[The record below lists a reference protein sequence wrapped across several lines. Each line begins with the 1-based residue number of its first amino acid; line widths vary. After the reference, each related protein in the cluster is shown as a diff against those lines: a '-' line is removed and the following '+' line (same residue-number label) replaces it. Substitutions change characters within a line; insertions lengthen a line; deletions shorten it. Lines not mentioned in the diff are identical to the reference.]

1 MSIPNTAK
9 THQVKIKDKI
19 FLQFLS
25 CINSLSFRKDLK
37 HLYLFTEER
46 FWPVTI
52 QLCAFR
58 AYIFY
63 IFPFQNLLYYFLK
76 QLSFS
81 RWKKE
86 KKKKKTTIVWHFAPQ
101 CAISQKCWGCYIAE
115 SYFSDNIHKINTSK
129 SSFRQIFCHWKSWS
143 QDHGTM
149 YPLTFSV
156 SVPRH

>member
-9 THQVKIKDKI
+9 THQEKIKYKI
-19 FLQFLS
+19 SLQILS

-37 HLYLFTEER
+37 HLYLFIEER

-58 AYIFY
+58 AHI
-63 IFPFQNLLYYFLK
+63 IPFQNLIYYFLK
-76 QLSFS
+76 QSSFS

-86 KKKKKTTIVWHFAPQ
+86 KKKKKTIVWHFAPQ
-101 CAISQKCWGCYIAE
+101 CAISQKCWGCCIAE

-143 QDHGTM
+143 QDHSTI

-156 SVPRH
+156 PVPRH

>member
-19 FLQFLS
+19 LQFLS

-58 AYIFY
+58 AYIF
-63 IFPFQNLLYYFLK
+63 PFQNLLYYFLK

-86 KKKKKTTIVWHFAPQ
+86 KKKKKDNDNVAFCTSVCHFTKMLRLLL
-101 CAISQKCWGCYIAE
+101 C
-115 SYFSDNIHKINTSK
+115 
-129 SSFRQIFCHWKSWS
+129 
-143 QDHGTM
+143 
-149 YPLTFSV
+149 
-156 SVPRH
+156 

>member
-1 MSIPNTAK
+1 MYLGYTLLQEIFYSWTSLRINNLKCWNNKNQREQDKGEGGSQKKKNKVKVIFHEMSIPNTAK

-58 AYIFY
+58 AYIF
-63 IFPFQNLLYYFLK
+63 PFQNLLYYFLK

-101 CAISQKCWGCYIAE
+101 CAISQKC
-115 SYFSDNIHKINTSK
+115 
-129 SSFRQIFCHWKSWS
+129 
-143 QDHGTM
+143 
-149 YPLTFSV
+149 
-156 SVPRH
+156 